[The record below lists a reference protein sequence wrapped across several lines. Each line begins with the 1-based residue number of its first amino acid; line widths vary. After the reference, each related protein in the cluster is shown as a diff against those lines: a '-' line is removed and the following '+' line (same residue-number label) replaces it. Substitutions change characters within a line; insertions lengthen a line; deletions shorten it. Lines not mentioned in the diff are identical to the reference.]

1 MWEWGIAVEYL
12 PILSYNVSHSIEG
25 VHLFIKGNVVMFDI
39 NKINLN
45 YACYFLQNFWRTG

>member
-25 VHLFIKGNVVMFDI
+25 VQLFIKGNVVMFDI
-39 NKINLN
+39 NKIYLN
-45 YACYFLQNFWRTG
+45 